1 MSKQTAMKEMHD
13 WLVDKWSDPS
23 KLISC
28 LEVINKIEELL
39 PKEKQQ
45 IIDFADK
52 YAEYSYRES
61 MNNRYISPTTA
72 EQYYNE
78 TYGNAKV

>member
-1 MSKQTAMKEMHD
+1 MSKQTAMKEMHN

-28 LEVINKIEELL
+28 LEVMNKIEELL
-39 PKEKQQ
+39 PKEKKQ
-45 IIDFADK
+45 IENALNVGHSIANQD
-52 YAEYSYRES
+52 E
-61 MNNRYISPTTA
+61 RYKHIQTT